1 MKMPLVT
8 KKEYY
13 VILSYVIG
21 SEDGLPVLSICSHF
35 IILLVIVCL
44 APKLFEV
51 GYNKHKCGGLLL
63 LAIERVCD

>member
-13 VILSYVIG
+13 IILSYVIR
-21 SEDGLPVLSICSHF
+21 SVDRLQLLSILSHF
-35 IILLVIVCL
+35 IILLVTVCL

-51 GYNKHKCGGLLL
+51 GYNKHKRGGLLL
-63 LAIERVCD
+63 LAIEKVCD